1 MMKAGFSRLDVTP
14 PLGSDLSGYYSR
26 RAAKGVRDPLYI
38 NAVAVS
44 NDSETVV
51 MLAIDYIG
59 ITADNIEKIKE
70 IISERTS
77 LPKDNITVSAMHQ
90 HTSPCIADSDSLY
103 AFTSLRDDTFKDVL
117 FRKLADAAVM
127 AIADLEDATVSTAAK
142 ETAEPIAFVRRYFT
156 KEHGVQTNPGSSK
169 FPLLKRCAEADN
181 TVRLVR
187 FSREGANDIALV
199 NFSTHPDVI
208 GGEYISADWPG
219 FTRRFVEEYIQ
230 GVSCAFFTGCQGDS
244 NHIDFFKPKTERIKN
259 NDGYYHSRY
268 MGETV
273 AAAVKDMWNN
283 TKPCDSTDI
292 FAKSVTVY
300 NRTNLEDA
308 DKYDEY
314 KAWYDDYEAGR
325 LGYDPSI
332 AELAYASRIIQ
343 LRTSKIFR
351 PIPISVLGFGDILF
365 VGFGGEPFT
374 SYGDAVRALAPDK
387 FVVCAVCTN
396 GYEGYFPT
404 KEAFEQG
411 GYEARS
417 SLFTPS
423 VEEEIIS
430 AVDGIFKSLK

>member
-1 MMKAGFSRLDVTP
+1 MMKAGFSRLDITP
-14 PLGSDLSGYYSR
+14 PLGSDLSGYFTR
-26 RAAKGVRDPLYI
+26 RAAKGVLDPLYI
-38 NAVAVS
+38 NAVAIQNGTQTLV
-44 NDSETVV
+44 
-51 MLAIDYIG
+51 LIAIDYIG
-59 ITADNIEKIKE
+59 IDFEHSTKIRE
-70 IISERTS
+70 LISERTS
-77 LPKDNITVSAMHQ
+77 VPTDCIIISALHQ
-90 HTSPCIADSDSLY
+90 HTSPCIADVKKW
-103 AFTSLRDDTFKDVL
+103 FTALRDDTFL
-117 FRKLADAAVM
+117 EILYRKLGDAAVM
-127 AIADLEDATVSTAAK
+127 AMDDLKDASLSTASK
-142 ETAEPIAFVRRYFT
+142 ETDEPISFVRRYFT
-156 KEHGVQTNPGSSK
+156 KENGVQTNPSTSK
-169 FPLLKRCAEADN
+169 NILLGRCDEADN

-219 FTRRFVEEYIQ
+219 FTRRFVEEYIP

-259 NDGYYHSRY
+259 NDGYCHSRY

-300 NRTNLEDA
+300 NRTNLQDV

-374 SYGDAVRALAPDK
+374 SYGDAIRALAPDK

-411 GYEARS
+411 GYEALS

-430 AVDGIFKSLK
+430 AVNGIFKSLK